1 MYICRL
7 IRQVGHKLKQIGALT
22 HPMRAEKDR
31 DVIEAAH
38 TLTRVEEVLEDCF
51 SALENYTGKPNLLI
65 SILYVIFQ
73 NGFQLKQFLKKMTTV
88 SELDSCHQS
97 LMVDVITIIH
107 YYRK

>member
-1 MYICRL
+1 MNFFCLSIFFALCRL

-51 SALENYTGKPNLLI
+51 AALENYTGK
-65 SILYVIFQ
+65 
-73 NGFQLKQFLKKMTTV
+73 T
-88 SELDSCHQS
+88 ELE
-97 LMVDVITIIH
+97 
-107 YYRK
+107 